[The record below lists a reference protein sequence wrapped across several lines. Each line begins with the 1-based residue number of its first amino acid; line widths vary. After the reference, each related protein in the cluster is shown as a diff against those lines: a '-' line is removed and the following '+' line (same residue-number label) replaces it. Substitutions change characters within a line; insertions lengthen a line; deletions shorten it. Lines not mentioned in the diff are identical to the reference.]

1 VGTNGNDTDGI
12 IYIHKANN
20 ATNRKYN
27 QMKILETERLVIRH
41 LKTDDTAFILELL
54 NEPSF
59 IRNIGDRKV
68 RTEEDA
74 KKYLLNGPIE
84 SYDKNGFGL
93 FMVELKDTSVPI
105 GMCGLIKRD
114 NLPDA
119 DVGFAF
125 LPKYWMKGYAFES
138 ASAVL
143 KYAKET
149 LGLKRILGIVNPDNA
164 ASIRVLEK
172 LGLKFESMVKMPQDN
187 FEIKLFAANL

>member
-1 VGTNGNDTDGI
+1 
-12 IYIHKANN
+12 
-20 ATNRKYN
+20 
-27 QMKILETERLVIRH
+27 MKILETERLVLRH
-41 LKTDDTAFILELL
+41 LTTDDTTFILKLL

-59 IRNIGDRKV
+59 IQNIGDRKV

-74 KKYLLNGPIE
+74 RRYILNGPIE
-84 SYDKNGFGL
+84 SYDMNGYGL
-93 FMVELKDTSVPI
+93 FMVELKDTSEPI

-114 NLPDA
+114 NLPDV

-125 LPKYWMKGYAFES
+125 LPEYWMKGYAFES

-149 LGLKRILGIVNPDNA
+149 CGLKRILGIVNPTNA

-172 LGLKFESMVKMPQDN
+172 LGLKFESMIKMPQDD
-187 FEIKLFAANL
+187 FEIKLFATDL

>member
-1 VGTNGNDTDGI
+1 
-12 IYIHKANN
+12 
-20 ATNRKYN
+20 
-27 QMKILETERLVIRH
+27 MLRH
-41 LKTDDTAFILELL
+41 LTTKDTAFILELL

-59 IRNIGDRKV
+59 IQNIGDRNV

-74 KKYLLNGPIE
+74 TKYILNGPIE
-84 SYDKNGFGL
+84 SYDRHGFGL
-93 FMVELKDTSVPI
+93 FVVELKNTFVPI

-114 NLPDA
+114 NLPDV

-149 LGLKRILGIVNPDNA
+149 IGLTRILGIVNPDNTG
-164 ASIRVLEK
+164 SIRVLEK
-172 LGLKFESMVKMPQDN
+172 LGLRFERMVKMPQDN
-187 FEIKLFAANL
+187 FEIKLFAIDF

>member
-1 VGTNGNDTDGI
+1 MINID
-12 IYIHKANN
+12 
-20 ATNRKYN
+20 YN
-27 QMKILETERLVIRH
+27 QMKILETDRLVIRH
-41 LKTDDTAFILELL
+41 LTTDDTAFILELL

-59 IRNIGDRKV
+59 IQNIGDRNV

-74 KKYLLNGPIE
+74 KKYLLNGPLE

-93 FMVELKDTSVPI
+93 FMVELKDTSKPI

-114 NLPDA
+114 NLPDV

-138 ASAVL
+138 ATAVL
-143 KYAKET
+143 KFAKESV
-149 LGLKRILGIVNPDNA
+149 GLKRVLGIVNPENA

-187 FEIKLFAANL
+187 FEIKLFAADL

>member
-1 VGTNGNDTDGI
+1 MN
-12 IYIHKANN
+12 
-20 ATNRKYN
+20 
-27 QMKILETERLVIRH
+27 ILETDRLLLRH
-41 LKTDDTAFILELL
+41 LTTDDTAFILELL

-59 IRNIGDRKV
+59 IQNIGDRNV
-68 RTEEDA
+68 RTEDDA
-74 KKYLLNGPIE
+74 MRYIVNGPIE
-84 SYDKNGFGL
+84 SYDKYGFGL
-93 FMVELKDTSVPI
+93 FMVELKDSSVPI
-105 GMCGLIKRD
+105 GMCGLLKRD
-114 NLPDA
+114 NLADV

-149 LGLKRILGIVNPDNA
+149 VGLKRILGIVNPDNA

-172 LGLKFESMVKMPQDN
+172 LGLKYESMVKMPEDN

>member
-1 VGTNGNDTDGI
+1 MTV
-12 IYIHKANN
+12 
-20 ATNRKYN
+20 
-27 QMKILETERLVIRH
+27 LETDRLVLRY
-41 LKTDDTAFILELL
+41 LTTNDSTFIIELL

-59 IRNIGDRKV
+59 IQNIGDRKV

-74 KKYLLNGPIE
+74 RKYLLNGPLE
-84 SYDKNGFGL
+84 SYDKHGFGL
-93 FMVELKDTSVPI
+93 FMVELKDSKVPI

-125 LPKYWMKGYAFES
+125 LPQYWMKGYAFES

-149 LGLKRILGIVNPDNA
+149 CGLNRILGIVNPGNA

-172 LGLKFESMVKMPQDN
+172 LGLKFESTVKMPQDD
-187 FEIKLFAANL
+187 FEIKLYAADL

>member
-1 VGTNGNDTDGI
+1 LKIIETD
-12 IYIHKANN
+12 
-20 ATNRKYN
+20 
-27 QMKILETERLVIRH
+27 RLIIRH
-41 LKTDDTAFILELL
+41 LTTDDITFILELL

-59 IRNIGDRKV
+59 IQNIGDRKV

-74 KKYLLNGPIE
+74 RKYLLNGPIE
-84 SYDKNGFGL
+84 SYDKHGFGL
-93 FMVELKDTSVPI
+93 FMVELKDISVPI

-114 NLPDA
+114 NLPDV

-138 ASAVL
+138 ASAIL

-149 LGLKRILGIVNPDNA
+149 CGLKRILGIVNPENT

-172 LGLKFESMVKMPQDN
+172 LGLIFESMVKMPQDN
-187 FEIKLFAANL
+187 FEIKLFAVDL

>member
-1 VGTNGNDTDGI
+1 
-12 IYIHKANN
+12 
-20 ATNRKYN
+20 
-27 QMKILETERLVIRH
+27 MKILETERLIIRH
-41 LKTDDTAFILELL
+41 LTTDDTAFILELL

-59 IRNIGDRKV
+59 IQNIGDRNV

-74 KKYLLNGPIE
+74 RRYLLNGPIE

-93 FMVELKDTSVPI
+93 FMVELKDTFVSI

-125 LPKYWMKGYAFES
+125 LPKYWMKGYALES
-138 ASAVL
+138 AFAVL
-143 KYAKET
+143 KFAKENC
-149 LGLKRILGIVNPDNA
+149 GLKRILGIVNPDNS

-172 LGLKFESMVKMPQDN
+172 LGLKFERMVKMPQDD
-187 FEIKLFAANL
+187 FEIKMFSADL

>member
-1 VGTNGNDTDGI
+1 
-12 IYIHKANN
+12 
-20 ATNRKYN
+20 
-27 QMKILETERLVIRH
+27 MKILETDRLVLRH
-41 LKTDDTAFILELL
+41 LTTDDTAFTLELL

-59 IRNIGDRKV
+59 IQNIGDRKV

-74 KKYLLNGPIE
+74 QKYLLNGPIE

-125 LPKYWMKGYAFES
+125 LPKYWMQGYASES
-138 ASAVL
+138 AFAVL

-149 LGLKRILGIVNPDNA
+149 IGLRRILGIVNPANV

-172 LGLKFESMVKMPQDN
+172 LGLKFDRMVKMPEDN
-187 FEIKLFAANL
+187 FEIKLFSTDL